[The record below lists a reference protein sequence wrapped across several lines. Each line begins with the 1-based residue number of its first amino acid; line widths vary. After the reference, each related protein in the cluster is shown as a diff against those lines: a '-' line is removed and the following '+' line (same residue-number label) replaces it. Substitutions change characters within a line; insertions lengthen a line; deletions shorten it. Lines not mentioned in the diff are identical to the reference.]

1 MDTIISYIIKR
12 NGAEIRPI
20 LTDLTKYA
28 QYHPLIIEAIPYP
41 ETPERGQLFKIV
53 EQPYPNLPFR
63 VTYRVK
69 VAIQDEKIIYSISGI
84 PFLKPIIKY
93 DLKQMDNSQTE
104 VTFHLSI
111 RGIRI
116 FAAILE
122 KKIIEAQHILMKK
135 IEHD

>member
-1 MDTIISYIIKR
+1 MDTFIRYIIKR
-12 NGAEIRPI
+12 NGAEISPI

-28 QYHPLIIEAIPYP
+28 QYHPLIIKATPFP
-41 ETPERGQLFKIV
+41 ENPEPGQLFKIV
-53 EQPYPNLPFR
+53 EQPYPNLPIR
-63 VTYRVK
+63 VTYRVT
-69 VAIQDEKIIYSISGI
+69 VAVQDDIIIYSISGI

-93 DLKQMDNSQTE
+93 NLKQMADSETE

-122 KKIIEAQHILMKK
+122 KKIIEAQHILMKR
-135 IEHD
+135 IQPD